1 MITFTNLHKINKIFY
16 FTTLGLYL
24 FVYFGMLFQIVL
36 GIVQITIAIILLAKM
51 RELSKEKKRKIKL
64 YWLLVVI
71 TFLLILTNSA
81 YVNDLGNFICL
92 FLFPMLIATYFYF
105 LTANITSDS
114 FLKAEWKNLALFNY
128 EVDAKILEKYI
139 PSGTEIDLWNNKCY
153 VSLVGFMFR
162 NTKVLGLK
170 VPFHINFEEVNL
182 RFYVKRFENGEWKR
196 GVVFIKEIVPKKAI
210 TFIANTLYQEH
221 YETQKMRHEI
231 IENENTNTFVYQW
244 KNKENWNTIQL
255 ETQKHPTEIVT
266 NSEAEFIT
274 EHYFGYTKIDDEI
287 TFEYKVQHPRWK
299 QFKVID
305 HKIDIDFQENYG
317 NDFEFLETTI
327 PNSIFL
333 AEGSAIEVKNKRKL
347 EIAHLFTPRGL
358 NYEY

>member
-1 MITFTNLHKINKIFY
+1 
-16 FTTLGLYL
+16 
-24 FVYFGMLFQIVL
+24 
-36 GIVQITIAIILLAKM
+36 
-51 RELSKEKKRKIKL
+51 
-64 YWLLVVI
+64 
-71 TFLLILTNSA
+71 
-81 YVNDLGNFICL
+81 
-92 FLFPMLIATYFYF
+92 MLIATYFYF

-128 EVDAKILEKYI
+128 EVDPKILEKYV
-139 PSGTEIDLWNNKCY
+139 PNGTEIDLWSNKCY
-153 VSLVGFMFR
+153 VSLVSFMFK

-170 VPFHINFEEVNL
+170 VPFHIHFEEVNL

-231 IENENTNTFVYQW
+231 IENENTNTFIYQW

-255 ETQKHPTEIVT
+255 ETEKKLIEIE
-266 NSEAEFIT
+266 NDSEAEFIT
-274 EHYFGYTKIDDEI
+274 EHYFGYTKIDEEV
-287 TFEYKVQHPRWK
+287 TFEYEVQHPRWE
-299 QFKVID
+299 QYKVINQ
-305 HKIDIDFQENYG
+305 KMDIDFGENYG
-317 NDFEFLETTI
+317 NEFEFLETAI

-347 EIAHLFTPRGL
+347 EIADLFIPRGL